1 MKDRLILQ
9 KQMDID
15 LFKSE
20 MCHTLKRL
28 GDYEFIKEVIND
40 NWVGYFWDK
49 EWYFES
55 LYTLA
60 MIDYL
65 TYIYHAP
72 VYEPLDKYRQY
83 KLSEPVFP
91 FSMLLIDSI
100 KRNDEQKQQAL
111 KECSEDECGRFFL
124 KYNIVEKDI
133 RDVV

>member
-20 MCHTLKRL
+20 MCHMLKRL
-28 GDYEFIKEVIND
+28 GDYNFIYEVISD
-40 NWVGYFWDK
+40 NWVEYFWNK

-55 LYTLA
+55 LYVLA

-65 TYIYHAP
+65 TYIYNAP
-72 VYEPLDKYRQY
+72 VYEPLNKYRQY
-83 KLSEPVFP
+83 KLNKPVYP

-100 KRNDEQKQQAL
+100 NDNDNQKQKAIR
-111 KECSEDECGRFFL
+111 ECSKDECGRFFL

>member
-9 KQMDID
+9 KQMDTD

-40 NWVGYFWDK
+40 NWVRYFWDK

-65 TYIYHAP
+65 TYIYH
-72 VYEPLDKYRQY
+72 V
-83 KLSEPVFP
+83 
-91 FSMLLIDSI
+91 
-100 KRNDEQKQQAL
+100 
-111 KECSEDECGRFFL
+111 RFQ
-124 KYNIVEKDI
+124 NTQ
-133 RDVV
+133 

>member
-9 KQMDID
+9 KQMDTD

-40 NWVGYFWDK
+40 NWVRYFWDK

>member
-20 MCHTLKRL
+20 MCHMLKRL
-28 GDYEFIKEVIND
+28 GDYNFIYEVISD
-40 NWVGYFWDK
+40 NWVEYFWNK

-72 VYEPLDKYRQY
+72 VY
-83 KLSEPVFP
+83 LS
-91 FSMLLIDSI
+91 LIHI
-100 KRNDEQKQQAL
+100 
-111 KECSEDECGRFFL
+111 
-124 KYNIVEKDI
+124 
-133 RDVV
+133 

>member
-1 MKDRLILQ
+1 MKYYLLEPSNFLTGINSDFPEYNHLEEKDVVIY
-9 KQMDID
+9 K
-15 LFKSE
+15 K
-20 MCHTLKRL
+20 
-28 GDYEFIKEVIND
+28 YE
-40 NWVGYFWDK
+40 
-49 EWYFES
+49 
-55 LYTLA
+55 TA